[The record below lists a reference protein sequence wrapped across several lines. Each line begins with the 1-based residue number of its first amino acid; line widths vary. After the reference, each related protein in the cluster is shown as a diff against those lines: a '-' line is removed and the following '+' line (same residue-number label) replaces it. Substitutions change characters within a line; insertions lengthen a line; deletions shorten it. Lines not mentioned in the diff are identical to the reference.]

1 MCLDVLLSNDHSG
14 MKDSKPLSFPSGR
27 LWRDNSGLPVVL
39 VLGLGDCEE
48 PQGPFAPPFF
58 LIGFHIKVTHCF
70 PSSLHQAPE
79 RTPLKPLMKTIKTCE
94 RLVLFNVC
102 AEQPRCHNLELQT
115 RIWQHSCLHGAH
127 AFPPNKKVC
136 PPWAASLKDGSDKVL
151 HGFGGRARV
160 ETGFALTLDAL

>member
-1 MCLDVLLSNDHSG
+1 MIPGPRTKISLAGWSKNKTKQNKNKKNNKHLNSANTPHS
-14 MKDSKPLSFPSGR
+14 R
-27 LWRDNSGLPVVL
+27 V
-39 VLGLGDCEE
+39 
-48 PQGPFAPPFF
+48 QGPFAPPFF

-94 RLVLFNVC
+94 KLVLFNVC

-136 PPWAASLKDGSDKVL
+136 PPWAASLKDCSDKVL